1 MSRSDTMNIFRA
13 VGGVGT
19 YLIGL
24 VLGAAL
30 LWAGLTVR

>member
-1 MSRSDTMNIFRA
+1 MNMFRA

-19 YLIGL
+19 YLVGL
-24 VLGAAL
+24 ILGAAL